1 MKKLIYVSLVVLSAG
16 ALSSFTLK
24 SDTVAVKYDTVADKK
39 DLGTADDKKDLG
51 TADDKKDLG
60 TADAKTVKHST
71 TNDKKDL
78 GTAD

>member
-1 MKKLIYVSLVVLSAG
+1 MKKVIYVALVILSAG

-60 TADAKTVKHST
+60 TADARTSKHNI

>member
-1 MKKLIYVSLVVLSAG
+1 MKKLIFAALLLASAG
-16 ALSSFTLK
+16 VVSAVTVK
-24 SDTVAVKYDTVADKK
+24 HNTVAKYDTVADKK

-60 TADAKTVKHST
+60 TADARKHST
-71 TNDKKDL
+71 TADKKDL

>member
-1 MKKLIYVSLVVLSAG
+1 MKKVILAAVLLASAG
-16 ALSSFTLK
+16 AVSAFTLK
-24 SDTVAVKYDTVADKK
+24 HDTVRAKYDTIADKK

-60 TADAKTVKHST
+60 TADAQKHST

>member
-1 MKKLIYVSLVVLSAG
+1 MKKVILGSLLVATIG
-16 ALSSFTLK
+16 TMSSFKT
-24 SDTVAVKYDTVADKK
+24 DTIAVKHDTVADKK

-60 TADAKTVKHST
+60 TADARKHST